1 MKYCL
6 SQETGYYLRMRAQY
20 HILCTLFCI
29 TFLLSFSAM
38 AQDTN
43 TPEVKKDSPAKKST
57 PSSQTEKIS
66 TKKEDPTQ
74 PKQDEPSSATPSA
87 VDKLSDTAPIQ
98 DDPAVEAPATE
109 AKQAESQPTP
119 EEPTSETPGDG
130 EQTVVINES
139 NLPDAKAPK
148 EKLPYEKG
156 DMEADL
162 SVALAGTGN
171 DFYFGVAGSWGYY
184 VANRFALG
192 MTIQYTHIFS
202 DSKYDY
208 KPPESLMF
216 LPFLKFAITRSKSVS
231 PYVFVTG
238 GYEGRWTHNA
248 KEGFLSSPNAWLIGA
263 GGGVHVGI
271 TKNLAINIK
280 LLGAHKWYSDTQVY
294 RYKDSDLYHKDNTDE
309 TTGGTYKCEQ
319 DGGCNT
325 QERFDKDPLVTLTR
339 KEKRES
345 GETVEETYYC
355 YDLASCEEVYDK
367 KDKKSEWL
375 FPLITIGI
383 TFFF

>member
-1 MKYCL
+1 
-6 SQETGYYLRMRAQY
+6 MRIQY
-20 HILCTLFCI
+20 HIPSTLFFI
-29 TFLLSFSAM
+29 TFLLSFSSRAE
-38 AQDTN
+38 DTD
-43 TPEVKKDSPAKKST
+43 TPKITKDTPAENST
-57 PSSQTEKIS
+57 PPQADKDTTKNEEPDS
-66 TKKEDPTQ
+66 TK
-74 PKQDEPSSATPSA
+74 PSA
-87 VDKLSDTAPIQ
+87 ADKPNETAPIQ
-98 DDPAVEAPATE
+98 DSPPVAAAE
-109 AKQAESQPTP
+109 AKPVESQSTP
-119 EEPTSETPGDG
+119 SETPGDG
-130 EQTVVINES
+130 EQTVVVQQNT
-139 NLPDAKAPK
+139 PPAAKAPK

-171 DFYFGVAGSWGYY
+171 DFYFGLAGSWGYY

-192 MTIQYTHIFS
+192 ITLQYTHIFS

-216 LPFLKFAITRSKSVS
+216 LPFLKFTITRSKSVA

-263 GGGVHVGI
+263 GGGVYVGI

-280 LLGAHKWYSDTQVY
+280 LLGAYKWYSDTQVY
-294 RYKDSDLYHKDNTDE
+294 RYKDSDLYHNADE
-309 TTGGTYKCEQ
+309 NTGGTYKCEQ
-319 DGGCNT
+319 DGGCNN
-325 QERFDKDPLVTLTR
+325 QYQGEENLLVELTR
-339 KEKRES
+339 EEKGEN
-345 GETVEETYYC
+345 GETVVEEYYC
-355 YDLASCEEVYDK
+355 YDTASCEQVYDK
-367 KDKKSEWL
+367 NDKKSEWL